1 MATVYKVSQPDAQA
15 MAEQW
20 YALVPKSVNLYSLSP
35 AAVTSAVNHWATE
48 IQQDGSNSAFQ
59 DFSNSI
65 AKQHGPTAAAELASN
80 AALQTKQTGLPP
92 WTPAQGAVNGQY
104 PGTNTKSVGAE
115 IGTALT
121 SPVGKIVEGVIAGAI
136 DVVSGGALTPL
147 TTAGL
152 GILQGAG
159 AAVQPGANF
168 GSIAGAALGG
178 AGEGAL
184 AGLGAGALN
193 SLTGG
198 ALESAT
204 AGLPS
209 AASMSPG
216 ALSSVANA
224 TSGTSVAPSVVGLPG
239 AAAIGT
245 GVNAAKTVAGV
256 GGVAGASGAPPNS
269 SSGVTNLL
277 NGLGTTIP
285 LIAGA
290 TNAANLQAQAQQ
302 YAQDAVNT
310 DTQQY
315 AAEQPLRDAGM
326 AGLLNPSTPAPGLP
340 AIQALAT
347 AAGKGNPFATPLPV
361 NSPTAPPAPSAAQG
375 LPTPTP
381 VSTSPTSP
389 TIAAQPKPITPP
401 PTGLPQAT
409 AVGGGGAGNG
419 LNPQLQAI

>member
-1 MATVYKVSQPDAQA
+1 MATVYKVSQSDAQA

-35 AAVTSAVNHWATE
+35 AAVTSAINHWATE

-136 DVVSGGALTPL
+136 DVISGGALTPL

-184 AGLGAGALN
+184 AGLGAGVVN

-204 AGLPS
+204 ANLPN
-209 AASMSPG
+209 AATMNPN
-216 ALSSVANA
+216 ALASVANA
-224 TSGTSVAPSVVGLPG
+224 TSGTSVAPSVVGLPS
-239 AAAIGT
+239 AATIGT
-245 GVNAAKTVAGV
+245 GVNAAKTATGV
-256 GGVAGASGAPPNS
+256 SAAANGGNGSTPPS
-269 SSGVTNLL
+269 SSNGVTSLL

-290 TNAANLQAQAQQ
+290 TNVANLQAQAQQ

-361 NSPTAPPAPSAAQG
+361 NSPTAPAAPSAAQG

-389 TIAAQPKPITPP
+389 QIQPKPITPP

-409 AVGGGGAGNG
+409 AVGGGAGNG